1 MCVAEIDAPR
11 ECVCVYVCVCVCVCV
26 CEQEQRVRGYLQTE
40 TNQCVWDK
48 KAAFMVYGN
57 QPPLGLPPPCIITTT
72 YSHDWW
78 NMRLWNP
85 SCFCYHPV
93 PPPPHVS
100 FLFLATFFF
109 CLVQPLC
116 LSKYLLSPLQWPEM
130 FGTVYKQEI
139 THTAW
144 GPLLKKLCTCTHA
157 YTLST
162 HTFLS
167 KGSNMMHEKSN
178 NRMKRNTK
186 KGRGGK
192 KERKRKEEERA
203 SKRGDTLIV
212 LSCREKCW
220 LD

>member
-1 MCVAEIDAPR
+1 MCMAEIDAPR
-11 ECVCVYVCVCVCVCV
+11 ECLCV

-93 PPPPHVS
+93 FPLSPPLHLS
-100 FLFLATFFF
+100 FLFLSIF
-109 CLVQPLC
+109 CFVLFNLSVSLNISSRLC
-116 LSKYLLSPLQWPEM
+116 SGRRCLEPCTNRKL
-130 FGTVYKQEI
+130 
-139 THTAW
+139 HTRHG
-144 GPLLKKLCTCTHA
+144 GPLLKKKLCTCTHT

-162 HTFLS
+162 DTFL
-167 KGSNMMHEKSN
+167 
-178 NRMKRNTK
+178 
-186 KGRGGK
+186 
-192 KERKRKEEERA
+192 
-203 SKRGDTLIV
+203 
-212 LSCREKCW
+212 
-220 LD
+220 

>member
-1 MCVAEIDAPR
+1 MCVCVYQCMCVCLCVCVCVPEIDAPH
-11 ECVCVYVCVCVCVCV
+11 ECICVCVYVCVC
-26 CEQEQRVRGYLQTE
+26 EQGVRGYLQTE

-93 PPPPHVS
+93 FPISPPLFP
-100 FLFLATFFF
+100 FLSIFF

-116 LSKYLLSPLQWPEM
+116 LSIYLPPARQWPKM
-130 FGTVYKQEI
+130 FGTMYKQEI

-144 GPLLKKLCTCTHA
+144 GPSYMHTNSYTHFSLL
-157 YTLST
+157 
-162 HTFLS
+162 
-167 KGSNMMHEKSN
+167 
-178 NRMKRNTK
+178 R
-186 KGRGGK
+186 
-192 KERKRKEEERA
+192 
-203 SKRGDTLIV
+203 
-212 LSCREKCW
+212 
-220 LD
+220 